1 MSVVL
6 AFIVIDKKEIK
17 MFSKYFLILG
27 LEFSFDKK
35 FFCFQKHFSIFKKK
49 TKISPTLFLPLP
61 YVLRLIFDMFV

>member
-1 MSVVL
+1 
-6 AFIVIDKKEIK
+6 

-49 TKISPTLFLPLP
+49 KQKSPTPFYLCPMFLDL
-61 YVLRLIFDMFV
+61 YLICSFER